1 MGGWC
6 AFLLEKVLE
15 IGLQLRDKTL
25 DGIFA
30 VLLGCDFLNLHDV
43 VGVCWPAAE
52 GCYIRPLPNTNL
64 ELIAG
69 DSIPSMT
76 SVTLSCYPPEMKVKL
91 PTALRT
97 QSVSLQVASAF
108 SHTRCDVIF
117 NADTAAG

>member
-43 VGVCWPAAE
+43 VGVCGPAAE

-69 DSIPSMT
+69 DRIPSMT
-76 SVTLSCYPPEMKVKL
+76 SVTLSCYPPRDESK
-91 PTALRT
+91 AANRT
-97 QSVSLQVASAF
+97 SYSVRVFASF
-108 SHTRCDVIF
+108 PSPRSTSPFHTLLCDS
-117 NADTAAG
+117 